1 MPLLSPKPHAEL
13 LGAPGAFGPQVAMV
27 DTTMFNRRATET
39 FALRSS
45 MCSEWGTP
53 STRALHLLLK
63 MSTGHSD
70 VQLNRF
76 IHRNKLRRGPRYL
89 RGK

>member
-1 MPLLSPKPHAEL
+1 
-13 LGAPGAFGPQVAMV
+13 MV
-27 DTTMFNRRATET
+27 DTVSMVGVTLPATPSFRSQKSIGFSMLNRRATET
-39 FALRSS
+39 SALRSS

-76 IHRNKLRRGPRYL
+76 IHRNKLRRGPRWG
-89 RGK
+89 R